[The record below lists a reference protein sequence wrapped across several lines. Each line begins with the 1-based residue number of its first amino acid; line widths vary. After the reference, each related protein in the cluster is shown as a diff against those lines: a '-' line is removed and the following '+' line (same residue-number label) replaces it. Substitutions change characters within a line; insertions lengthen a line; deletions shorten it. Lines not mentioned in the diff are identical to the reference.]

1 MKLEEVYEFMENLE
15 IVSMA
20 TVEGNQPHVRIMA
33 LITHNNNYWCCTI
46 ASRPKMQQ
54 FKANDKFEFCSII
67 RKDESLGSIRACGKA
82 KIIEDFEVKEEL
94 SKVIPFFSG
103 YWEDYSDPKFGLI
116 LLDIDKIEVQS
127 PYDKKFY
134 TFKIK

>member
-20 TVEGNQPHVRIMA
+20 TVEENQPHVRIMV
-33 LITHNNNYWCCTI
+33 LIPYNNNYWCCTI

-82 KIIEDFEVKEEL
+82 KIIEDFEVK
-94 SKVIPFFSG
+94 
-103 YWEDYSDPKFGLI
+103 
-116 LLDIDKIEVQS
+116 
-127 PYDKKFY
+127 
-134 TFKIK
+134 